1 MAAARPSARSLPRA
15 PPVRSAAGPPSRAPP
30 VAKSVYDAYRDEQE
44 AMVAR
49 KDSKGAVDA
58 YKGQSN
64 SEKVCSSLTVLYA
77 SSAGLA
83 PQLED

>member
-1 MAAARPSARSLPRA
+1 MATARPSARSLPRA
-15 PPVRSAAGPPSRAPP
+15 PSVRSAARPLFRAPS
-30 VAKSVYDAYRDEQE
+30 VAKSVYDVYRDEQE

-64 SEKVCSSLTVLYA
+64 SKKVCSSLTVLYA
-77 SSAGLA
+77 TSVGLA
-83 PQLED
+83 LQLED